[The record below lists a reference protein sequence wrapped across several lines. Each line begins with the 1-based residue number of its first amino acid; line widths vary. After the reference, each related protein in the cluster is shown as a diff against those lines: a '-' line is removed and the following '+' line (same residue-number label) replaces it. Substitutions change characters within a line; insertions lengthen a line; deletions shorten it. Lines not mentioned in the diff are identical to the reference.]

1 MMPFGRCLPA
11 KAVSFGKGDEND
23 ERKTILDYAV
33 YSDSGLSAAGS
44 VIVYS
49 CIDFCKMR
57 GEKR

>member
-1 MMPFGRCLPA
+1 MPSGRCLPV
-11 KAVSFGKGDEND
+11 KAVSFGKGGESD
-23 ERKTILDYAV
+23 ERKNILNHAV
-33 YSDSGLSAAGS
+33 YSDGGLPAVGS